1 MPTAR
6 RPSRCRSSDWE
17 SSAFQRRAWPINMY
31 RKRSR
36 LCEKSK
42 SWIADPATPK
52 GKHDDGPVATQIT
65 RGCQPF
71 RWREVLL

>member
-1 MPTAR
+1 MR
-6 RPSRCRSSDWE
+6 RPIETRKTENYPVCSRV
-17 SSAFQRRAWPINMY
+17 QGYLI
-31 RKRSR
+31 KRSR

-52 GKHDDGPVATQIT
+52 GKHDDGPVAAQIT

-71 RWREVLL
+71 RWREVVL

>member
-1 MPTAR
+1 M
-6 RPSRCRSSDWE
+6 C
-17 SSAFQRRAWPINMY
+17 

-36 LCEKSK
+36 LCEKFK
-42 SWIADPATPK
+42 LWIADPAAPK
-52 GKHDDGPVATQIT
+52 GKHDDGPVAAQIT